1 MQRQLDLSKHSPAFP
16 CPSALSVS
24 IRIIRGS
31 LSLPSKRLYQ
41 PLINREPGTPAQ
53 VFAQGLA
60 IDIQRGG

>member
-16 CPSALSVS
+16 CPSTLSVS

-31 LSLPSKRLYQ
+31 FSLPYKRLDQ
-41 PLINREPGTPAQ
+41 PVINREPGTPTQ

-60 IDIQRGG
+60 IHIQRRG